1 MRRSY
6 PCAQRRSN
14 RSQLESKFE
23 AIEQQLTSA
32 RDYQV
37 PDGLAGERADVGIA
51 RLLGLSRSQAA
62 EILEAGSV
70 RSNQKVLNKSD
81 RLELD
86 AWLEIEMP
94 KPKAPPQIV
103 AEFIDD
109 LKVIYQDTDIVVVD
123 KPAGVAAH
131 PSVGWDGPSV
141 GGALLALGIEMSTS
155 GVAER
160 QGIVS
165 RLDVGTSGLMVLTK
179 TEIAYSR
186 MKQAFRD
193 RSVDKTYRALVQGH
207 PDPFSGTIDAPIGR
221 HQKHEYKFAVDQD
234 GKPSVTHYETL
245 EAFRAATLVDIKL
258 ETGRTHQI
266 RVHFS
271 AFKHPLVGD
280 SLYGCD
286 SALAAKLS
294 LDRQWLHATKLCF
307 LHPTS
312 GEYVT
317 FESEYPADLAAA
329 LAKIAEL

>member
-1 MRRSY
+1 VT
-6 PCAQRRSN
+6 QEK
-14 RSQLESKFE
+14 LV
-23 AIEQQLTSA
+23 
-32 RDYQV
+32 QV
-37 PDGLAGERADVGIA
+37 PEGLDGTRADAGVA
-51 RLLGLSRSQAA
+51 KLLGMSRSSVAA
-62 EILEAGSV
+62 IIELGLVQQNDTVIG
-70 RSNQKVLNKSD
+70 KSD
-81 RLELD
+81 SLVSD
-86 AWLEIEMP
+86 AWLRITLP
-94 KPKAPPQIV
+94 KPKAPLELV
-103 AEFIDD
+103 AENVEG
-109 LKVIYQDTDIVVVD
+109 LKVVYQDHDIVVVD

-193 RSVDKTYRALVQGH
+193 RVVDKTYHSLVQGH
-207 PDPFSGTIDAPIGR
+207 PDPSAGTIDTPIAR
-221 HQKHEYKFAVDQD
+221 HLKHEYKFAVSLD
-234 GKPSVTHYETL
+234 GKPSVTHYKTL
-245 EAFRAATLVDIKL
+245 EAFAAASLLEIEL

-286 SALAAKLS
+286 SKLALRLGME
-294 LDRQWLHATKLCF
+294 RQWLHAMKLGF
-307 LHPTS
+307 IHPTK
-312 GEYVT
+312 GEYVS
-317 FESEYPADLAAA
+317 FESSYPQDLIHA
-329 LAKIAEL
+329 LEVLRTS

>member
-1 MRRSY
+1 MTQEKLVQVTEGLDGTRADAGVAKLLGMSRSSV
-6 PCAQRRSN
+6 A
-14 RSQLESKFE
+14 
-23 AIEQQLTSA
+23 AIIEQ
-32 RDYQV
+32 
-37 PDGLAGERADVGIA
+37 GLVQQNDLVIG
-51 RLLGLSRSQAA
+51 
-62 EILEAGSV
+62 
-70 RSNQKVLNKSD
+70 KSD
-81 RLELD
+81 SLVAD
-86 AWLEIEMP
+86 AWLRITLP
-94 KPKAPPQIV
+94 KPKAPLELV
-103 AEFIDD
+103 AQNVEG
-109 LKVIYQDTDIVVVD
+109 LKVVYQDHDIVVVD

-193 RSVDKTYRALVQGH
+193 RVVDKTYHALVQGH
-207 PDPFSGTIDAPIGR
+207 PDPSAGTIDTPIAR
-221 HQKHEYKFAVDQD
+221 HLKHEYKFAVSLD
-234 GKPSVTHYETL
+234 GKPSVTHYKTL
-245 EAFRAATLVDIKL
+245 EAFASASLLEIEL

-286 SALAAKLS
+286 SKLALRLGME
-294 LDRQWLHATKLCF
+294 RQWLHAMKLGF
-307 LHPTS
+307 IHPTK
-312 GEYVT
+312 GEYVS
-317 FESEYPADLAAA
+317 FESSYPQDLTHA
-329 LAKIAEL
+329 LEVLRTS